1 MNEMT
6 IRLERNGAAAVPGGQ
21 LLLGY
26 AGNRGN
32 YRLRIEQRGEWKGLT
47 VCAHW
52 HTPGASAATLVK
64 SGFLTVPAAVTAVPG
79 VGCITFEGTDGSRTV
94 TSADVRCKVCA
105 NSGTAEGTMPA
116 PATPAWEALV
126 GLLGTGGITT
136 AEKQELL
143 AILRILA
150 ADNAAAMAAC
160 DRLAALW
167 SDPQP
172 PTENVF
178 AVLGQAVLGK
188 MILGRNK

>member
-6 IRLERNGAAAVPGGQ
+6 IRLDRNGAAAVPGGQ

-52 HTPGASAATLVK
+52 HTHGASAATLVE
-64 SGFLTVPAAVTAVPG
+64 SGILPVPAAVPG
-79 VGCITFEGTDGSRTV
+79 AGGRTFEGSVGSRSV
-94 TSADVRCKVCA
+94 SSADGRCKVCA

-126 GLLGTGGITT
+126 GLLGTGGGITT
-136 AEKQELL
+136 AEKQALL
-143 AILRILA
+143 TVLRMLA
-150 ADNAAAMAAC
+150 AGNDAAMDAC
-160 DRLAALW
+160 DRLATLW
-167 SDPQP
+167 GNPQP
-172 PTENVF
+172 PKENVF
-178 AVLGQAVLGK
+178 AVLWLAILGK